1 MAPTARPRI
10 GLVLGGASFDTELP
24 VYDNFVLGGPTSLP
38 GLSTG
43 ELRGNSY
50 WSGSAAYLQRIGDI
64 SSLYGQ
70 TLYLGISLTA
80 ADMSDRIDGVR
91 SEPIYSGA
99 LVLGGRTPLGP
110 LTLSLGVTST
120 DDWQLVLGLGRPM
133 EEGNIADPVW

>member
-24 VYDNFVLGGPTSLP
+24 VHDNFL
-38 GLSTG
+38 
-43 ELRGNSY
+43 
-50 WSGSAAYLQRIGDI
+50 
-64 SSLYGQ
+64 
-70 TLYLGISLTA
+70 
-80 ADMSDRIDGVR
+80 
-91 SEPIYSGA
+91 
-99 LVLGGRTPLGP
+99 LGGRTPLGP